1 MTAMPASAQFA
12 SALFALGSVGCW
24 GVSDFLGGH
33 TAKRFNSFFL
43 SALGHLGGTIMVA
56 SLALSHH
63 EVLPPFSHL
72 RWAMAAGAAGGVGL
86 AFFYQALAEGN
97 MGIAAPVSAVLGAA
111 IPTAFGIF
119 TEGFPGAFPLVG
131 FVLAVVGIWLISRTE
146 DGSRP
151 KGLGL
156 ALISGLGFAL
166 FFIFIKQAGSGAAL
180 WIAAGS
186 RGSSLIVTAL
196 ITLLGWK
203 FRPTYPLGYVLG
215 LLAGCLDVS
224 GTALFIRASQIGRLD
239 TAVVLTSLYP
249 VITVLLARII
259 LKEHFTVWKT
269 VGMAAALAAVPLI
282 AHG

>member
-1 MTAMPASAQFA
+1 MPAPAQLA
-12 SALFALGSVGCW
+12 SALFALGAVGCW

-33 TAKRFNSFFL
+33 TAKHFNAFFL
-43 SALGHLGGTIMVA
+43 AALGHLGGSIMVA
-56 SLALSHH
+56 SLALSQH

-86 AFFYQALAEGN
+86 AFFYRALAEGN

-111 IPTAFGIF
+111 IPTAFGMF
-119 TEGFPGAFPLVG
+119 TEGVPGALPIAG
-131 FVLAVVGIWLISRTE
+131 FVLAVAGIWLISRTE

-151 KGLGL
+151 KGLAL
-156 ALISGLGFAL
+156 ALVSGLGFAL
-166 FFIFIKQAGSGAAL
+166 FFIFVKQAGSGAAL

-186 RGSSLIVTAL
+186 RGSSLVVTSV

-203 FRPTYPLGYVLG
+203 FRPTYPFGYVLG

-224 GTALFIRASQIGRLD
+224 GTVLFIRASQIGRLD

-259 LKEHFTVWKT
+259 LKEHFTRWKT
-269 VGMAAALAAVPLI
+269 IGMVAALAAVPLI

>member
-1 MTAMPASAQFA
+1 MSLPAQFA

-24 GVSDFLGGH
+24 GISDFVGGH

-43 SALGHLGGTIMVA
+43 AGLGHLGGTIMVA
-56 SLALSHH
+56 SLALSQH
-63 EVLPPFSHL
+63 EVLPPTSHL
-72 RWAMAAGAAGGVGL
+72 LWAMAAGASGGVGL
-86 AFFYQALAEGN
+86 AFFYRALAEGN

-111 IPTAFGIF
+111 IPTAFGIL
-119 TEGFPGAFPLVG
+119 TEGFPGILPTAG
-131 FVLAVVGIWLISRTE
+131 FILAVVGIWLISRTE

-151 KGLGL
+151 KGLPL
-156 ALISGLGFAL
+156 AVISGLGFAL

-180 WIAAGS
+180 WIATGS
-186 RGSSLIVTAL
+186 RGSSLIVTAA
-196 ITLLGWK
+196 ITLVGRK
-203 FRPTYPLGYVLG
+203 FRPTYPLGYALG

-224 GTALFIRASQIGRLD
+224 GTVLFIRASQIGRLD

-249 VITVLLARII
+249 VITVLLARVI
-259 LKEHFTVWKT
+259 LKEHFTLWKT

>member
-1 MTAMPASAQFA
+1 MSTPAPFA
-12 SALFALGSVGCW
+12 SAIYALGGVACW
-24 GVSDFLGGH
+24 GVSDFVGGH

-43 SALGHLGGTIMVA
+43 AGLGHLGGTIMVA

-63 EVLPPFSHL
+63 EVLPPLSHL
-72 RWAMAAGAAGGVGL
+72 RWAMAAGTAGGVGL
-86 AFFYQALAEGN
+86 AFFYRALAEGN

-119 TEGFPGAFPLVG
+119 TEGFPGTYPIVG

-146 DGSRP
+146 DGARP
-151 KGLGL
+151 KGFGL
-156 ALISGLGFAL
+156 AVVSGLGFAL

-180 WIAAGS
+180 WIATAS
-186 RGSSLIVTAL
+186 RGSSLVVTTVIV
-196 ITLLGWK
+196 LLGRK
-203 FRPTYPLGYVLG
+203 FWPSYPLGYVLG

-224 GTALFIRASQIGRLD
+224 GTVLFIRASQIGRLD

-249 VITVLLARII
+249 VITVLLARVI
-259 LKEHFTVWKT
+259 LKEHFTRWKT
-269 VGMAAALAAVPLI
+269 VGMMAALAAVPLI

>member
-1 MTAMPASAQFA
+1 MTAMPAPAQLA
-12 SALFALGSVGCW
+12 SALYALGSVGCW

-43 SALGHLGGTIMVA
+43 AALGHLGGTIMVA
-56 SLALSHH
+56 SLALSQH

-86 AFFYQALAEGN
+86 AFFYRALAEGN

-111 IPTAFGIF
+111 IPTAFGMF
-119 TEGFPGAFPLVG
+119 TEGIPGALPIAG
-131 FVLAVVGIWLISRTE
+131 FILAVAGIWLISRTE

-151 KGLGL
+151 QGL
-156 ALISGLGFAL
+156 ALALVSGLGFAL
-166 FFIFIKQAGSGAAL
+166 FFILVKQAGSGAAL
-180 WIAAGS
+180 WIATAS
-186 RGSSLIVTAL
+186 RGSSLVVTSV

-203 FRPTYPLGYVLG
+203 FRPTYPLGYALG

-224 GTALFIRASQIGRLD
+224 GTVLFIRASQIGRLD

-259 LKEHFTVWKT
+259 LKEHFTHWKT
-269 VGMAAALAAVPLI
+269 IGLVAALAAVPLI

>member
-1 MTAMPASAQFA
+1 MPAPAQLSSAIY
-12 SALFALGSVGCW
+12 ALGAVGCW

-43 SALGHLGGTIMVA
+43 AALGHLGGTIMVA
-56 SLALSHH
+56 TLALSQH
-63 EVLPPFSHL
+63 ETLPPFSHI
-72 RWAMAAGAAGGVGL
+72 RWAMAAGAAGGVAL
-86 AFFYQALAEGN
+86 AFFYRALAQGN

-119 TEGFPGAFPLVG
+119 TEGSPGTLPIAG
-131 FVLAVVGIWLISRTE
+131 FILAVAGIWLVSRTE
-146 DGSRP
+146 DGARP
-151 KGLGL
+151 KGMAL

-186 RGSSLIVTAL
+186 RGSSLIVTSV
-196 ITLLGWK
+196 ITLLGRK
-203 FRPTYPLGYVLG
+203 FRPSYLSGYGLG

-224 GTALFIRASQIGRLD
+224 GTVLFIRASQIGRLD

-249 VITVLLARII
+249 VITVLLARMI
-259 LKEHFTVWKT
+259 LKEHFTRWKT
-269 VGMAAALAAVPLI
+269 IGMVAALAAVPLI

>member
-1 MTAMPASAQFA
+1 MAAPAQFA
-12 SALFALGSVGCW
+12 SALYSLGAVGCW

-43 SALGHLGGTIMVA
+43 AGLGHLAGTILVL

-63 EVLPPFSHL
+63 EVRPPWSHL
-72 RWAMAAGAAGGVGL
+72 QWAMAAGAAGGIGL
-86 AFFYQALAEGN
+86 ALFYRALAEGN

-111 IPTAFGIF
+111 IPTAFGMF
-119 TEGFPGAFPLVG
+119 TEGFPGAFPVAG
-131 FVLAVVGIWLISRTE
+131 FILAVAGIWLISRTE

-151 KGLGL
+151 KGIAL
-156 ALISGLGFAL
+156 AAISGLGFAL

-180 WIAAGS
+180 WIATGS
-186 RGSSLIVTAL
+186 RGSSLIVTAA
-196 ITLLGWK
+196 ITLIGRK
-203 FRPTYPLGYVLG
+203 FRPSYPLGYALG

-224 GTALFIRASQIGRLD
+224 GTVLFIRASQIGRLD

-249 VITVLLARII
+249 VITVLLARVI

-269 VGMAAALAAVPLI
+269 IGLIAALAAVPLI

>member
-1 MTAMPASAQFA
+1 MSAPAQFA
-12 SALFALGSVGCW
+12 SAVFALGAVGCW
-24 GVSDFLGGH
+24 GISDFLGGH

-43 SALGHLGGTIMVA
+43 AGLGHLGGTVMVA
-56 SLALSHH
+56 SLALSRH
-63 EVLPPFSHL
+63 EVFPPFSHI

-86 AFFYQALAEGN
+86 ALFYQALAEGN

-119 TEGFPGAFPLVG
+119 TEGIPGTFPVIG
-131 FVLAVVGIWLISRTE
+131 FALAVAGIWLISRTE
-146 DGSRP
+146 DGARP
-151 KGLGL
+151 KGMAL
-156 ALISGLGFAL
+156 AVISGLGFAL

-180 WIAAGS
+180 WIATGS
-186 RGSSLIVTAL
+186 RGSSLIVTGL
-196 ITLLGWK
+196 ITLLGRK
-203 FRPTYPLGYVLG
+203 FHPSYPLGFALG

-224 GTALFIRASQIGRLD
+224 GTVLFIRASQIGRLD

-259 LKEHFTVWKT
+259 LKEHFTRWKT
-269 VGMAAALAAVPLI
+269 IGMAAALAAVPLI